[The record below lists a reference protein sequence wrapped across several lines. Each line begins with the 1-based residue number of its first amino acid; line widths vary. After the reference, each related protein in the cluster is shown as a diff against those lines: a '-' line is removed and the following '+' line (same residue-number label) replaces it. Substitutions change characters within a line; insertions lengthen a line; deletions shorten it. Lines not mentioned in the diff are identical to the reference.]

1 MIKMII
7 KNNLA
12 VIMLIELIATAYC
25 VSKTYKEQH
34 RLTHVVRRVLQL
46 AFTNTLA
53 HLLLMYT
60 QSERIATVLYCAY
73 FGMSLWLMYYL
84 FRFSLEYIGRDFE
97 AVVKKKLMLLLLGL
111 DSLSIAVNYFTGHL
125 FTLKR
130 VAFWGGELFFK
141 TVKHPLY
148 YTHYALII
156 MLGAFCMISL
166 FYMSVKAPLFYR
178 RKYLTI
184 AVVLVCIFLFNINS
198 SKFAVDLS
206 IFGYAVE
213 CICIYYCAFVYT
225 PQRLLPTTLFS
236 LAQDMSFGLLIL
248 DIDGNQLYA
257 NKSALQLLDE
267 ENPMTDLSGVTLEQW
282 CRRQYLEK
290 QGEFT
295 ADKTFYR
302 HSDNEEYFL
311 KIQLQRM
318 IDANKQLQGGYF
330 TIQDCTEEVNRTKQ
344 EQYLA
349 HHDSLT
355 GLYNKEYFYAIAS
368 KHIEENPDTEFLII
382 CTDIHNFKIINDV
395 FGPNTGD
402 KVLINFAE
410 MLRSTLKGSA
420 VYGRLTNDNFAILMP
435 KSVFKQAEL
444 EKHSQDIISHSLLSG
459 TTLPTMNYIGVYE
472 VKSRSIP
479 ISVMCARAKM
489 AINSIKGNYSTFVA
503 FYDDEL
509 RSSILHEQEIISILD
524 EAISDGQLKMYLQ
537 PQMSADGKLLGA
549 EALVRWVH
557 PQKGLIFPNDF
568 IPIFEKN
575 GLISKVD
582 AYIWELACKQLKEWK
597 DEGKTDLY
605 ISVNISPKDFYLL
618 NICEI
623 FTELVK
629 KYEINPKSLKLEIT
643 ETAVAMDINRQL
655 DLISQLR
662 NAGFIVE
669 MDDFGSGY
677 SSLNMLK
684 DIRVDI
690 LKIDMR
696 FLTKSDDESRS
707 RKILQMIIELSNQLG
722 MPVITEGVETAEQL
736 SYLSEMGCNMFQG
749 YYFAKPMPVE
759 QFKEMYSL

>member
-1 MIKMII
+1 MKFNLSII
-7 KNNLA
+7 
-12 VIMLIELIATAYC
+12 MFIELIAATYC
-25 VSKTYKEQH
+25 VFKTYNEHH
-34 RLTHVVRRVLQL
+34 RLTHIVRRVLQL
-46 AFTNTLA
+46 AVTNTLA

-60 QSERIATVLYCAY
+60 TSEKIAMLLYCAY
-73 FGMSLWLMYYL
+73 FGMSLWMMYYL

-97 AVVKKKLMLLLLGL
+97 SVVKKKPMILLLSA
-111 DSLSIAVNYFTGHL
+111 DSISIAVNYFTGHL
-125 FTLKR
+125 FTLKQ
-130 VAFWGGELFFK
+130 VAFWDGELFFK
-141 TVKHPLY
+141 PVRHPLY

-156 MLGAFCMISL
+156 MLGVFCMISL

-184 AVVLVCIFLFNINS
+184 GIVLVCIFFLNMNS

-225 PQRLLPTTLFS
+225 PQRLLPTTLFN

-248 DIDGNQLYA
+248 DIDGNLLYA
-257 NKSALQLLDE
+257 NNVANQLLSDK
-267 ENPMTDLSGVTLEQW
+267 NLLLDLSGITLEQW
-282 CRRQYLEK
+282 CRYQYLEK

-295 ADKTFYR
+295 VDKTFYR
-302 HSDNEEYFL
+302 HSDNEEFFL

-318 IDANKQLQGGYF
+318 VDANKQFQGGYF
-330 TIQDCTEEVNRTKQ
+330 TIQNCTEEVNKTKQ
-344 EQYLA
+344 AQYLA
-349 HHDSLT
+349 HHDGLT
-355 GLYNKEYFYAIAS
+355 GLYNKEYFYAMAE
-368 KHIEENPDTEFLII
+368 KHLAENPDTNFLII

-402 KVLINFAE
+402 KVLINLAK
-410 MLRSTLKGSA
+410 MIKDNLKGTA
-420 VYGRLTNDNFAILMP
+420 VYGRLTNDNFAVLMP
-435 KSVFKQAEL
+435 KSSFSEDMFIRQ
-444 EKHSQDIISHSLLSG
+444 SQDIISNSLVAN
-459 TTLPTMNYIGVYE
+459 TTLPTMNYIGIYE
-472 VKSRSIP
+472 VEDRSLP

-489 AINSIKGNYSTFVA
+489 AINSIKGSYNTFMA
-503 FYDDEL
+503 IYNDEL
-509 RSSILHEQEIISILD
+509 RNSILHEQEIISILD
-524 EAISDGQLKMYLQ
+524 DAIAERQLKMYLQ
-537 PQMSADGKLLGA
+537 PQMSADGRLLGA

-557 PQKGLIFPNDF
+557 PEKGLIFPNDF

-582 AYIWELACKQLKEWK
+582 AYIWELACKQLKEWQN
-597 DEGKTDLY
+597 EGKTDLY

-618 NICEI
+618 DICEI
-623 FTELVK
+623 LTGLVN
-629 KYEINPKSLKLEIT
+629 KYGINPKSLKLEIT
-643 ETAVAMDINRQL
+643 ETAVAVDINRRL
-655 DLISQLR
+655 ELIAQLR

-690 LKIDMR
+690 LKIDMN
-696 FLTKSDDESRS
+696 FLTKSEDESRS

-759 QFKEMYSL
+759 QFKQMYSL